1 MLWFLLPPPSPLQ
14 ENPRTLVH
22 QRQQSHLLFFFFFF
36 LPGSLP
42 PGSRNFQPRLP
53 AQLSPASPAHLCAQ
67 PLTLPRGFSGPQ
79 DPGSSLVHPP
89 TGLLSPPMATALG
102 GVSAHI
108 QDGAPRSWER
118 VTGGGEAAWAGP
130 QIAGSRGPVAG
141 RPRDPPT
148 RPSPG
153 PERWP
158 RRTASSSG
166 RGAPSYRGGE
176 PRTLRGVG
184 IGPKAF
190 QILVPESRRL
200 GVPPRPE
207 AWCQGSPG
215 WSSCQ
220 SEEPGQLGCGMQTG
234 VWGRGTSAGRCLGTG
249 CEGQWSWASCHG
261 QSGLGG
267 PPADRFRLCTELLR
281 GLQQHGMGGCLHEG
295 GWPHGLGS
303 QPITFLSSLWT
314 PQEF

>member
-1 MLWFLLPPPSPLQ
+1 
-14 ENPRTLVH
+14 
-22 QRQQSHLLFFFFFF
+22 
-36 LPGSLP
+36 
-42 PGSRNFQPRLP
+42 
-53 AQLSPASPAHLCAQ
+53 
-67 PLTLPRGFSGPQ
+67 
-79 DPGSSLVHPP
+79 
-89 TGLLSPPMATALG
+89 MATVLG
-102 GVSAHI
+102 GGSAHI

-141 RPRDPPT
+141 PPRDPPT

-158 RRTASSSG
+158 PRTASSSG

-190 QILVPESRRL
+190 QILVPESLRL

-207 AWCQGSPG
+207 GWCRSSPG

-220 SEEPGQLGCGMQTG
+220 SEEPGQLGSGVQTG
-234 VWGRGTSAGRCLGTG
+234 VWGRGTSAGRCQGTSVRGSGVGRVAIVSVAVEGHLQTASDFLQNSLGV
-249 CEGQWSWASCHG
+249 SNS
-261 QSGLGG
+261 
-267 PPADRFRLCTELLR
+267 
-281 GLQQHGMGGCLHEG
+281 MGGCLHEG
-295 GWPHGLGS
+295 WWPHGLGS
-303 QPITFLSSLWT
+303 QPIITFLSSLGL
-314 PQEF
+314 PKGF